1 MPRLQFK
8 HVRHPIETAKLSKR
22 YFLTKPHRVEA
33 YARVVRELTKCAEP
47 EKWVFVVGCYNSGT
61 TLLSQLLATHSAIS
75 RLDEGVF
82 KTSQLSTPEELGYPR
97 LWCQVVDQVRLKA
110 GDRSVNAEKLKKDW
124 MLFFDR
130 KKTVFLEKSIV
141 NSARMTWLQ
150 ENFANSYFLFIVR
163 DGYAVSEGIR
173 RQTSKAFRG
182 QTSKG
187 LWYEHIRSR
196 FHHSYPIELC
206 AEQWVTNNAIIE
218 SDAKGIRYFK
228 RIFYEDFCEHPK
240 ETVADIYAFLGLDDK
255 SSVLLEGQRWK
266 IHEYD
271 SEIKNMNDRSFE
283 NLSGEDIRK
292 IETVAG
298 EMLTYYGYQRP
309 SGSQSKWATICSET
323 VGGRIKQWP

>member
-1 MPRLQFK
+1 MPSLQLK
-8 HVRHPIETAKLSKR
+8 HLRYPLQTVKILKQ
-22 YFLTKPHRVEA
+22 YFLTKPHRIELFA
-33 YARVVRELTKCAEP
+33 EFAQTLTKIAKP
-47 EKWVFVVGCYNSGT
+47 QKWVFIVGCYNSGT

-82 KTSQLSTPEELGYPR
+82 KTSQLATPEELGCPR

-124 MLFFDR
+124 LLFFDR

-150 ENFANSYFLFIVR
+150 ENFDNSYFLFIVR
-163 DGYAVSEGIR
+163 NGYAVSEGIR

-196 FHHSYPIELC
+196 FNYSYPIELC
-206 AEQWVTNNAIIE
+206 AEQWVTNNTIIE
-218 SDAKGIRYFK
+218 NDAKGIRFFK
-228 RIFYEDFCEHPK
+228 KIFYEDFCEHPK
-240 ETVADIYAFLGLDDK
+240 KTISDIYAFLGLNDE
-255 SSVLLEGQRWK
+255 SSVLLEAQRWK

-271 SEIKNMNDRSFE
+271 SEIRNMNDKKFRESEFRRHQE
-283 NLSGEDIRK
+283 N
-292 IETVAG
+292 
-298 EMLTYYGYQRP
+298 
-309 SGSQSKWATICSET
+309 
-323 VGGRIKQWP
+323 